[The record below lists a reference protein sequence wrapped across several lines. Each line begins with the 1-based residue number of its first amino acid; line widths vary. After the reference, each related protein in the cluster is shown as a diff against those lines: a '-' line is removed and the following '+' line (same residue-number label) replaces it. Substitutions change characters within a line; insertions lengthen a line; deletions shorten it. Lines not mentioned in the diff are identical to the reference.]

1 MIDLSQNPH
10 SFPTLFLIRVCS
22 FAFERG
28 KMAYIRLAIILVCF
42 LAANGS
48 AKSRG
53 SDLEAKVDLLS
64 SKIAKIEEENL
75 QLRQSVVDSSSSY
88 LAFDCFRE
96 SSLSTNG
103 IIPFDGCDGTK
114 LLNTLL
120 TVFSDTSLLIQ

>member
-28 KMAYIRLAIILVCF
+28 KMACIKLAIILVCF

-53 SDLEAKVDLLS
+53 SDLEAELDLLS

-75 QLRQSVVDSSSSY
+75 QLRKSIESGDYV
-88 LAFDCFRE
+88 AFDCLRE

-114 LLNTLL
+114 LNTLVTIFL
-120 TVFSDTSLLIQ
+120 DTDH